1 MRKVILL
8 SGTTKPASHYITNN
22 YYNNGPANL
31 TTYVQPK
38 GLAVGLNGDVFT
50 FDDNAKVIRKTDIN
64 GFTTKFCGVDV
75 FTSPSWANG
84 FVDGNKDT
92 TLFSNLTAICTDTS
106 GNVYVIDN
114 GKLRKIDPAGNCTT
128 ITGLAFLN
136 AEGICA
142 DTQGNIIVSDSNNK
156 RVVEV
161 WQNGNSQVL
170 VNGLNSLKG
179 VFSDINDIV
188 YVCDGQTVKKIDIN
202 NVVSVVASGFGQLSG
217 ITMDL
222 LGNLLVTDTLNHQI
236 KQIAPN
242 GTVTVY
248 AGSGFIGDR
257 LGNVGTTRFS
267 ASFQSPTAIAIRSN
281 GNVVVADTGNNKYK
295 EIVP

>member
-1 MRKVILL
+1 MARIVKLL
-8 SGTTKPASHYITNN
+8 SGTTKPAIYYTSNAC
-22 YYNNGPANL
+22 YNNGLPDK

-50 FDDNAKVIRKTDIN
+50 FDDNANVIRKIDIN

-75 FTSPSWANG
+75 FTSPSWAHG
-84 FVDGNKDT
+84 FVDGDANT

-114 GKLRKIDPAGNCTT
+114 GKLRKIDVNGNCTT

-136 AEGICA
+136 AEGIFH
-142 DTQGNIIVSDSNNK
+142 
-156 RVVEV
+156 R
-161 WQNGNSQVL
+161 NG
-170 VNGLNSLKG
+170 
-179 VFSDINDIV
+179 FV
-188 YVCDGQTVKKIDIN
+188 YVADKNNSRVARVDGSGVITQVANNFSQLSGIFVDAGNVIYICNGQIIEKITEIVTVF
-202 NVVSVVASGFGQLSG
+202 ASGFGQLSG

-222 LGNLLVTDTLNHQI
+222 QGNLLVTDTLNHQI

-257 LGNVGTTRFS
+257 LGNVGTTKFH
-267 ASFQSPTAIAIRSN
+267 ASFQSPTAIAIRPN

>member
-1 MRKVILL
+1 MRTVKLL
-8 SGTTKPASHYITNN
+8 SGTTKPASYYNEN
-22 YYNNGPANL
+22 VNYNNGEPNK

-38 GLAVGLNGDVFT
+38 GLTVGLNGDVFT

-75 FTSPSWANG
+75 FTSPSWAHG
-84 FVDGNKDT
+84 FVDGDANT
-92 TLFSNLTAICTDTS
+92 TLFSNLTAICTDAS

-114 GKLRKIDPAGNCTT
+114 GKLRKIDVNGNCTT

-136 AEGICA
+136 AEGICHRNGFVYVA
-142 DTQGNIIVSDSNNK
+142 DKNNSRVAKVDGFGVVTQVANNF
-156 RVVEV
+156 
-161 WQNGNSQVL
+161 SQLSGIFVDAD
-170 VNGLNSLKG
+170 N
-179 VFSDINDIV
+179 IV
-188 YVCDGQTVKKIDIN
+188 YVCDMTYVKKISTSI
-202 NVVSVVASGFGQLSG
+202 SVVASGFGQLSG
-217 ITMDL
+217 ITMDNND
-222 LGNLLVTDTLNHQI
+222 NLLVTDTLNHQI

-242 GTVTVY
+242 GTVTNF

-267 ASFQSPTAIAIRSN
+267 ASFQSPTAIAIRPN
-281 GNVVVADTGNNKYK
+281 GNVLTADTGNNKYK

>member
-1 MRKVILL
+1 MRTVKLL
-8 SGTTKPASHYITNN
+8 SGTTKPASDYIKNN
-22 YYNNGPANL
+22 CYNNGLPNK

-64 GFTTKFCGVDV
+64 GFTTKFCGVDTFV
-75 FTSPSWANG
+75 SPSWAHG
-84 FVDGNKDT
+84 FVDGDANT
-92 TLFSNLTAICTDTS
+92 TLFSNLTAICTDAS

-114 GKLRKIDPAGNCTT
+114 GKLRKIDPNGNCTT

-136 AEGICA
+136 AEGVFHRNGFVYVA
-142 DTQGNIIVSDSNNK
+142 DKNNS
-156 RVVEV
+156 RVVRVDSLGISEELA
-161 WQNGNSQVL
+161 NDFENPT
-170 VNGLNSLKG
+170 GLF
-179 VFSDINDIV
+179 VDINDIV
-188 YVCDGQTVKKIDIN
+188 YVCDQN
-202 NVVSVVASGFGQLSG
+202 NVLKIVNGIVSTVAGGFGNAYG

-242 GTVTVY
+242 GTVTNF
-248 AGSGFIGDR
+248 AGSGFVGDR
-257 LGNVGTTRFS
+257 LGNVGMTRFS
-267 ASFQSPTAIAIRSN
+267 ASFQSPTAIAIRPN

-295 EIVP
+295 EIIP

>member
-136 AEGICA
+136 AEGMFSRNNLVC
-142 DTQGNIIVSDSNNK
+142 VSDKANKKVVFVYPDGEISQGTTGFNNPTG
-156 RVVEV
+156 VF
-161 WQNGNSQVL
+161 GDT
-170 VNGLNSLKG
+170 NGL
-179 VFSDINDIV
+179 I
-188 YVCDGQTVKKIDIN
+188 YVCDGDKVKKVVDG
-202 NVVSVVASGFGQLSG
+202 VVSVVASGFGQLSG
-217 ITMDL
+217 ITMDNL
-222 LGNLLVTDTLNHQI
+222 DNLLVTDTLNHQI

>member
-64 GFTTKFCGVDV
+64 GFTTKFCGVDI

-84 FVDGNKDT
+84 FVDGDANT

-136 AEGICA
+136 AEGICHRNGFVYVA
-142 DTQGNIIVSDSNNK
+142 DKNNDRIVKVSGTNIQIANNFLQLSGLFVDANDIIYVCNGQ
-156 RVVEV
+156 VV
-161 WQNGNSQVL
+161 QKI
-170 VNGLNSLKG
+170 VNG
-179 VFSDINDIV
+179 
-188 YVCDGQTVKKIDIN
+188 TVSI
-202 NVVSVVASGFGQLSG
+202 VASGFGKLSG
-217 ITMDL
+217 IAMDNND
-222 LGNLLVTDTLNHQI
+222 NLLVTDTLNHQI

-248 AGSGFIGDR
+248 AGSGFENDR
-257 LGNVGTTRFS
+257 LGTVGTTRFN
-267 ASFQSPTAIAIRSN
+267 AGFKNPTAIAIRPN
-281 GNVVVADTGNNKYK
+281 GNVVTADTGNNKYK